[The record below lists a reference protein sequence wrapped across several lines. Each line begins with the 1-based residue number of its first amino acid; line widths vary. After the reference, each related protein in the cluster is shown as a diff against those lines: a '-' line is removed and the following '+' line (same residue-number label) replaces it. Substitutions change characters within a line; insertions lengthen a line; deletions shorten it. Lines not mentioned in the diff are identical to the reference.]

1 MYSSETTVRVRY
13 SETDQ
18 MQYVYYGNYATY
30 YEVGRVEVLRQLGMS
45 YRSLEES
52 GIMMPVLETHSFYH
66 LPAKYDDLLTIKIT
80 IPQLPLVK
88 MWCHVWLPYSVFDYE
103 IYNEAQ
109 LKIHSGSTTL
119 AFIDMKTGK
128 PRKAPDKMREI
139 LAPFYNDE

>member
-1 MYSSETTVRVRY
+1 MYSSETQVRVRY

-52 GIMMPVLETHSFYH
+52 GIMMPVLETHSYYH

-88 MWCHVWLPYSVFDYE
+88 IKFEYV
-103 IYNEAQ
+103 IYREDGK
-109 LKIHSGSTTL
+109 KIHSGDTTL
-119 AFIDMKTGK
+119 AFIDMKSGK

-139 LAPFYNDE
+139 LAPFYNDQ

>member
-52 GIMMPVLETHSFYH
+52 GWIR
-66 LPAKYDDLLTIKIT
+66 PA
-80 IPQLPLVK
+80 
-88 MWCHVWLPYSVFDYE
+88 
-103 IYNEAQ
+103 
-109 LKIHSGSTTL
+109 
-119 AFIDMKTGK
+119 
-128 PRKAPDKMREI
+128 R
-139 LAPFYNDE
+139 

>member
-45 YRSLEES
+45 YRNLEES
-52 GIMMPVLETHSFYH
+52 GIMMPVLESHSYYH
-66 LPAKYDDLLTIKIT
+66 LPAKYDDLLTIKIA

-88 MWCHVWLPYSVFDYE
+88 IKFEYE
-103 IYNEAQ
+103 IFREDGK
-109 LKIHSGSTTL
+109 KIHSGDTTL

-128 PRKAPDKMREI
+128 PRKAPDKMREL
-139 LAPFYNDE
+139 LAPFYNDK

>member
-1 MYSSETTVRVRY
+1 MYSSETKVRVRY

-30 YEVGRVEVLRQLGMS
+30 YEVGRVEILRQIGMS
-45 YRSLEES
+45 YKSLEDS

-66 LPAKYDDLLTIKIT
+66 LPAKYDDLITIKIT

-88 MWCHVWLPYSVFDYE
+88 IKFEYE
-103 IYNEAQ
+103 LFLENGK
-109 LKIHSGSTTL
+109 KIHSGSTTL

-128 PRKAPDKMREI
+128 PRRAPEEMIEI
-139 LAPFYNDE
+139 LAPFYNDK

>member
-52 GIMMPVLETHSFYH
+52 GIMMPVLETHSYFH

-88 MWCHVWLPYSVFDYE
+88 IKFEYE
-103 IYNEAQ
+103 IFREDGK
-109 LKIHSGSTTL
+109 KIHSGDTTL
-119 AFIDMKTGK
+119 AFIDMKSGK
-128 PRKAPDKMREI
+128 PRKSPEKMREI
-139 LAPFYNDE
+139 LAPFYNDQ

>member
-52 GIMMPVLETHSFYH
+52 GIMMPVLETHSYYH

-88 MWCHVWLPYSVFDYE
+88 IKFEYE
-103 IYNEAQ
+103 IFREDGK
-109 LKIHSGSTTL
+109 KIHTGETTL
-119 AFIDMKTGK
+119 AFIDMKSGK
-128 PRKAPDKMREI
+128 PRKAPEKMREI
-139 LAPFYNDE
+139 LAPFYNDQ